1 MNNHSLQVKQGL
13 SLLLLL
19 NFLMMG
25 TSCGGGIPL
34 GPGLMTNAAIM
45 FLAEQVRVLEH
56 RALSNYFTLLISLTV
71 VHTWSVSVL

>member
-1 MNNHSLQVKQGL
+1 MNKHSLQVKQGL

-25 TSCGGGIPL
+25 TSCGGSIPL
-34 GPGLMTNAAIM
+34 DRSLMTNAAIM

-56 RALSNYFTLLISLTV
+56 RALSSYFTLLISLTV
-71 VHTWSVSVL
+71 VHTCSVSVL